1 MLPPRLIQPE
11 AAMLSRETLDEYRR
25 MTVSERL
32 ALVVKMTN
40 ENTAALVHGRPEV
53 VRRRFE
59 LLCGRTTRNVAWC
72 WNICPV

>member
-1 MLPPRLIQPE
+1 
-11 AAMLSRETLDEYRR
+11 MLSRETIEGYRR

-40 ENTAALVHGRPEV
+40 ENTAALVYGKPDV

-59 LLCGRTTRNVAWC
+59 LLRRQNDEECRLVLEHLSRLEAAACTK
-72 WNICPV
+72 